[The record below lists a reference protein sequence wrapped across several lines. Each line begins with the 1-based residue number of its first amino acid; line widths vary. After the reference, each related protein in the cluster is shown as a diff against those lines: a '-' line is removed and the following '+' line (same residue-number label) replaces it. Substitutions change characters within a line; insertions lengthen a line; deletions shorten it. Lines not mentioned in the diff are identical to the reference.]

1 MDRQEGSET
10 PFDFKNRKVM
20 NVEKAIANSILQ
32 KDIEIGI
39 NGNKYKVERPRI
51 GTMIK
56 ACAYIGELPQGK
68 VSDEEFLSTLLNQ
81 KYYEAIV
88 NAVVEL
94 VCGINDKN
102 DREQVR
108 QDILQEYDHNIL
120 SILIQLLNTLNS
132 EVFFS
137 LITFLQGT
145 NLTKAT
151 KTTAF
156 GQ

>member
-1 MDRQEGSET
+1 
-10 PFDFKNRKVM
+10 M
-20 NVEKAIANSILQ
+20 NVEKAVANSILQ
-32 KDIEIGI
+32 KDIEITI

-51 GTMIK
+51 GTMIQ

-68 VSDEEFLSTLLNQ
+68 VSDDEFLSTLLNQ

-94 VCGINDKN
+94 VCGINNKN
-102 DREQVR
+102 DRKQVK
-108 QDILQEYDHNIL
+108 QDMLQEYDHNIL

-137 LITFLQGT
+137 LITFLQGI

-151 KTTAF
+151 QTTVS